1 MKLSARGSEK
11 AITSGGTFLG
21 TYRICQ
27 SKAAFETLSSRL
39 YSDKIRA
46 VLRELAC
53 NAWDAHQDA
62 NKGDVPFEVHLPTD
76 FEPYFE
82 IKDYGTGMTHRDI
95 VDLFASYF
103 GTNKSDSDKFI
114 GALGLGS
121 KSPLC
126 LTIRNAKS
134 GKEEP
139 QGFTVIDRF
148 KGDSGICPV
157 CDKITLLRED
167 GKISQKLAWD
177 KIYMD
182 DGNVLPEVMG
192 THGKKHDDGFTPCD
206 GIGQDPVRIPFT
218 TRIYDAL
225 VEEGEPGIRLS
236 AEMETPEE
244 VLGLGVKFDV
254 PQNSVW
260 EYENKAK
267 IVFPFFDPL
276 PIINIEGFP
285 LQNPRKTEKFYSVQT
300 ERWGMRTTPSTPQGS
315 TVRAIQGNVPYSVGH
330 IDISRTSDYQKK
342 LLTMPIDLWFP
353 IGSLDPAVSR
363 ETLELND
370 RTIENILKMLD
381 EVFTGLMEEVRKT
394 INACPSSWDARI
406 KIFELSHSEG
416 LGKLVNDAW
425 NTGKL
430 FGKYDNF
437 SLDAKKP
444 TINNLDYEGIQVTR
458 FAHNWKSGAK
468 RAEKGTVFSVIDSYT
483 RQTAMNEVVNGSIT
497 KMSYDRQ
504 VEVEPSV
511 QFVINDLKVG
521 GDRYIHYF
529 IQSAA
534 DNQGEGDDAKGKKK
548 KVYVIGR
555 ANRHVEIKQVIKQGK
570 KLLKHL
576 GNPNMRLLSEIKAKY
591 SPLIDLRNTN
601 PRVPVERRTIVTLK
615 SEIDSYRRG
624 PNWSKAWNRSDE
636 QPEGVKYYV
645 AIDRYRAL
653 ESGFGTASSLLRFV
667 KRVRRSGYFGLDES
681 TPLYGLRMKS
691 KLRKKTTEWVELVP
705 HVMNMVREI
714 MTPAKEL
721 SLTTMLTPF
730 ECDYDD
736 LLAHLAEEK
745 PLSPFSPFQ
754 KFAEQLALV
763 NQPRSDAD
771 KALNDVLE
779 EAQKRGFYSINNTI
793 DFEPIWQETIA
804 KYPMLVLEFYHKS
817 SETVRTAILDYIALM
832 DERAGVTPKA
842 KAAAAASQE
851 NSND

>member
-1 MKLSARGSEK
+1 MKLSHRGEEK
-11 AITSGGTFLG
+11 ATTSGGASLG
-21 TYRICQ
+21 RYRIAQ
-27 SKAAFETLSSRL
+27 SRAAFETMSSRL

-62 NKGDVPFEVHLPTD
+62 GKVDVPFEIHLPTD

-82 IKDYGTGMTHRDI
+82 IKDYGTGMSHRDI
-95 VDLFASYF
+95 VDLFCTYF

-121 KSPLC
+121 KSPFC

-139 QGFTVIDRF
+139 QGFTVIDRY

-157 CDKITLLRED
+157 CKKITLLRED

-177 KIYMD
+177 KIYGD
-182 DGNVLPEVMG
+182 DSNILPEEKG
-192 THGKKHDDGFTPCD
+192 THVCEGV
-206 GIGQDPVRIPFT
+206 GQDAVRIPFT

-300 ERWGMRTTPSTPQGS
+300 ERWGMRTTPATPQGS

-342 LLTMPIDLWFP
+342 LLMMPIDLWFP

-394 INACPSSWDARI
+394 INACPSSWEARI

-444 TINNLDYEGIQVTR
+444 TINDLDYEGIQVTR
-458 FAHNWKSGAK
+458 FAHNWKSNAK
-468 RAEKGTVFSVIDSYT
+468 RAEKGTVFSVLDGYA
-483 RQTAMNEVVNGSIT
+483 RQTAMNEIVNGSIT

-570 KLLKHL
+570 KLLKNL
-576 GNPNMRLLSEIKAKY
+576 GNPSMRLLSEIKAKY

-615 SEIDSYRRG
+615 DEIDSYRRG

-645 AIDRYRAL
+645 TIDRYRAL
-653 ESGFGTASSLLRFV
+653 ESGFGTANNLLRFMNH
-667 KRVRRSGYFGLDES
+667 VRRSGYFGLTTD
-681 TPLYGLRMKS
+681 TPLYGLRTKS

-721 SLTTMLTPF
+721 SLTTMLHPF
-730 ECDYDD
+730 DCDYEN
-736 LLAHLAEEK
+736 LLEKVAEEK
-745 PLSPFSPFQ
+745 PLSPFSPLQ
-754 KFAEQLALV
+754 QFAEQLALV
-763 NQPRSDAD
+763 NQPRSKAD
-771 KALNDVLE
+771 EALNDVLE
-779 EAQKRGFYSINNTI
+779 EAQKRSFYSINNTI
-793 DFEPIWQETIA
+793 DFDEIWKGVIV
-804 KYPMLVLEFYHKS
+804 KYPMLTLDYYHRD
-817 SETVRTAILDYIALM
+817 SESTRELILDYVALM
-832 DERAGVTPKA
+832 DERAGVAPKT
-842 KAAAAASQE
+842 KAAAAAAQE
-851 NSND
+851 ASNE